1 MTFEWLVAR
10 RYLRSPHRP
19 AVLRLVT
26 VISVVGVAAGVAT
39 LVVALAMDTGF
50 GSTMQDRLVGV
61 TAHINLSRPHAEGIT
76 NYEQLA
82 QRLAQLPEVRSAT
95 PAIYQTVLL
104 SAGPR
109 AKGVELK
116 GIIPEL
122 EEKSDEALH
131 RLVSGKP
138 DFAQDSDGIP
148 GIVFGQMLGD
158 DLNTRVGDYVVVA
171 SPQGKLTPYGMIPAT
186 KRFRVSGIFNSGFY
200 DFDANWAFIEMSAA
214 QSLAGV
220 GDEASVI
227 EFRIADVSRAA
238 QVADAIEKAAGSGFQ
253 TETLMEQNR
262 ALFRALHM
270 EKLVTA
276 IFVGLI
282 TFVAGLNILV
292 VLSMTVTDRAR
303 DIAVLMSMGARRAQL
318 RKVFFLQGLAIGGV
332 GTLVGLVL
340 GYGIA
345 WVAGTYKLIPLDPEV
360 YSIPYVP
367 FSPNFLDAV
376 WIALAALLICSA
388 ATMVPAR
395 AASHISPVEILRY
408 E

>member
-1 MTFEWLVAR
+1 
-10 RYLRSPHRP
+10 
-19 AVLRLVT
+19 
-26 VISVVGVAAGVAT
+26 
-39 LVVALAMDTGF
+39 
-50 GSTMQDRLVGV
+50 
-61 TAHINLSRPHAEGIT
+61 
-76 NYEQLA
+76 
-82 QRLAQLPEVRSAT
+82 
-95 PAIYQTVLL
+95 
-104 SAGPR
+104 
-109 AKGVELK
+109 
-116 GIIPEL
+116 
-122 EEKSDEALH
+122 
-131 RLVSGKP
+131 
-138 DFAQDSDGIP
+138 
-148 GIVFGQMLGD
+148 
-158 DLNTRVGDYVVVA
+158 
-171 SPQGKLTPYGMIPAT
+171 
-186 KRFRVSGIFNSGFY
+186 
-200 DFDANWAFIEMSAA
+200 
-214 QSLAGV
+214 
-220 GDEASVI
+220 
-227 EFRIADVSRAA
+227 
-238 QVADAIEKAAGSGFQ
+238 
-253 TETLMEQNR
+253 
-262 ALFRALHM
+262 M

-367 FSPNFLDAV
+367 FSPNLLDAV

-395 AASHISPVEILRY
+395 AASRISPVEILRY